1 MSVKLYLDADI
12 TGTPLLATTLRQRGY
27 DVVSAV
33 AVGNNALSD
42 EAQFTYAIEQ
52 GHVLLTFNIK
62 DFIPLAEK
70 LYAEGKEFPGLIV
83 SPQIK
88 GPQFAYLVRLVLNLL
103 HRVDEASLRNTIR
116 FLQEYSWLSMKNIPY
131 LRREAEKK
139 IEEEEEAYR
148 IPTAEL

>member
-12 TGTPLLATTLRQRGY
+12 TSAPLVATTLRQRGY

-52 GHVLLTFNIK
+52 GRVLLTFNIK

-70 LYAEGKEFPGLIV
+70 LYAEGIEFPGLI
-83 SPQIK
+83 PE
-88 GPQFAYLVRLVLNLL
+88 FLL
-103 HRVDEASLRNTIR
+103 THQTTKVFKTFVVYSLHQQR
-116 FLQEYSWLSMKNIPY
+116 FRAPLCKNAP
-131 LRREAEKK
+131 
-139 IEEEEEAYR
+139 
-148 IPTAEL
+148 